1 MTGRR
6 ALTTVL
12 LVLGCVAVL
21 LANVAWWARAFA
33 YDESA
38 FVDALEPLAT
48 DEELVDGIAVELV
61 DRIMSVQP
69 GGSDGATVRA
79 VVDSAVHEVLSSS
92 EFRTI
97 WSEALKLAHQQL
109 VRFVDDGDRV
119 ALDLDDVLTEVD
131 ALVSKEGRDILSG
144 ATVERIDDIV
154 VTTENRLDL
163 VLTIVDTVERL
174 AVVLPFVALG
184 LFLAALVWAPSRRRT
199 LAWIGFGVA
208 LSMVATVGVLWLLRL
223 DVLGRI
229 DDGVYRRAAEQVW
242 EGVTESLLWQTAAVF
257 GVGLAVGAGA
267 WLVGGRRSRSPDV
280 QPARPARSPA
290 SA

>member
-1 MTGRR
+1 MLSGRR
-6 ALTTVL
+6 ALVAVL
-12 LVLGCVAVL
+12 LVLGCMAVL

-61 DRIMSVQP
+61 ERIMSVQP
-69 GGSDGATVRA
+69 GDDGTVRS
-79 VVDSAVHEVLSSS
+79 VVDGAVHEVLSSS

-97 WSEALKLAHQQL
+97 WSEALKVAHQQL
-109 VRFVDDGDRV
+109 VRFVDDGNRV

-144 ATVERIDDIV
+144 ATIERIDDIV
-154 VTTENRLDL
+154 VTTEDRLDL

-208 LSMVATVGVLWLLRL
+208 LAMVATVGVLWLLRL

-242 EGVTESLLWQTAAVF
+242 EGVTESLLWQTAVVF
-257 GVGLAVGAGA
+257 GAGLAVGAGA
-267 WLVGGRRSRSPDV
+267 WLVGAFGRRSPGG

>member
-1 MTGRR
+1 MLTGRR
-6 ALTTVL
+6 ALVAVL

-69 GGSDGATVRA
+69 GDDGTVRS
-79 VVDSAVHEVLSSS
+79 VVDGAVHEVLSSS

-97 WSEALKLAHQQL
+97 WSEALKVAHQQL
-109 VRFVDDGDRV
+109 VRFVDDGNRV

-144 ATVERIDDIV
+144 ATIERIDDIV
-154 VTTENRLDL
+154 VTTEDRLDL

-174 AVVLPFVALG
+174 AVVG

-208 LSMVATVGVLWLLRL
+208 LAMVATVGVLWLLRL

-242 EGVTESLLWQTAAVF
+242 EGVTESLLWQTAIVF
-257 GVGLAVGAGA
+257 GAGLAVGAGA
-267 WLVGGRRSRSPDV
+267 WLVGAFGRRSPGG